1 MTVAELREKLE
12 EGVRDFL
19 AYVEDENIT
28 EVGTGTYQGNSF
40 IHLPS
45 IAIWLSGPSSACG
58 LNVVTASSATATLQ
72 ATKCPN
78 GAKTYT
84 IKVP

>member
-19 AYVEDENIT
+19 AYVQDEDVP
-28 EVGTGTYQGNSF
+28 EVGTGTYHGNNF
-40 IHLPS
+40 IQLPKV
-45 IAIWLSGPSSACG
+45 AVWQSGTSSACG
-58 LNVVTASSATATLQ
+58 FNTVTASSATATLQ